1 MRTAFSLWN
10 ERIAPVFDVARHLW
24 IVDAEDGRVIG
35 QTGRRFSSD
44 DPQERALRLTT
55 LQVEQLVCGAIT
67 RSAYEALVERGI
79 QVVSFIAG
87 DLNQVVHACL
97 ADQLKDGGLNMPGC
111 HRGKRHGAR
120 RYPGRKTCVINSE
133 PAKE

>member
-24 IVDAEDGRVIG
+24 IVDAEDGRIIG

-55 LQVEQLVCGAIT
+55 LQIEQLVCGAIT
-67 RSAYEALVERGI
+67 RSSYEALVERGI
-79 QVVSFIAG
+79 RVVSFIAG
-87 DLNQVVHACL
+87 DLNQVVHAWL
-97 ADQLKDGGLNMPGC
+97 ADRLKEGELNMPGC
-111 HRGKRHGAR
+111 NRGKRHGAR
-120 RYPGRKTCVINSE
+120 RYPGRDACVMTSKRTRE
-133 PAKE
+133 